1 MKLKESVIG
10 GLDRILS
17 AYQASA
23 LLGIPAD
30 DLLPYYSAQDAMS
43 LRNLLK
49 RICRSNPVYHFPIIG
64 ETTYTL
70 KGVMSAIGK
79 GRSWTLEFLE
89 RHNVRNWCFGV
100 HYLHSKSDVDLAW
113 QKESPFW
120 SEWVSILQV
129 FCLYGLDLQ
138 EVIRNVAAGRIRV
151 RQGQR
156 EQLVSLKDVKR
167 LWKAQGE

>member
-1 MKLKESVIG
+1 MKRKESVIG

-17 AYQASA
+17 AHQASA

-30 DLLPYYSAQDAMS
+30 DLLPYYSAQEAIS

-49 RICRSNPVYHFPIIG
+49 RICRSNPIYHFPIIG

-79 GRSWTLEFLE
+79 GRCWTLEFLA
-89 RHNVRNWCFGV
+89 RNNVRNWCVGV

-113 QKESPFW
+113 
-120 SEWVSILQV
+120 
-129 FCLYGLDLQ
+129 
-138 EVIRNVAAGRIRV
+138 
-151 RQGQR
+151 
-156 EQLVSLKDVKR
+156 
-167 LWKAQGE
+167 

>member
-1 MKLKESVIG
+1 MTFVLTATKVLN
-10 GLDRILS
+10 ILS
-17 AYQASA
+17 KT
-23 LLGIPAD
+23 LK
-30 DLLPYYSAQDAMS
+30 DAVSGFFEFYS
-43 LRNLLK
+43 LREGGGLLK
-49 RICRSNPVYHFPIIG
+49 RICRSNPIYHFPIIG

-79 GRSWTLEFLE
+79 GRCWTLEFLA
-89 RHNVRNWCFGV
+89 RNNVRNWCVGG
-100 HYLHSKSDVDLAW
+100 HYLHSKADVDLAW
-113 QKESPFW
+113 QKESPIW
-120 SEWVSILQV
+120 SEWVSIMQV
-129 FCLYGLDLQ
+129 SCLYGLDLQ